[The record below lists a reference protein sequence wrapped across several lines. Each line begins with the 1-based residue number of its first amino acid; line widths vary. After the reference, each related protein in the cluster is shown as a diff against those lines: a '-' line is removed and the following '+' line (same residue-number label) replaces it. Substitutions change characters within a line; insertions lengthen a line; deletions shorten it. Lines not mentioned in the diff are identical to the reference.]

1 MAVKLKSSREI
12 ELMRQAGN
20 VVHQVLSR
28 LGKMVAPGV
37 TTGDLDAE
45 AERLT
50 RELGADGLF
59 KGVPGRGG
67 PFPGTVC
74 VSINEQVVHGIP
86 SKRVI
91 SNGDIVSVDY
101 GCRLGGYCGDAAK
114 TFIAG
119 EVDQDTD
126 RLVSVTQ
133 RALQIAIE
141 SATVGGRWSQVA
153 REMQKYVE
161 SEGFSVVRE
170 FVGHGIGREMHE
182 DPKVPNF
189 VSRDLLNRDI
199 LLEEGLVIA
208 IEPMVAMGRPEVLV
222 EKDGWTV
229 VTKDSKPSA
238 HFEHTV
244 AVTADGVRILT
255 DGS

>member
-1 MAVKLKSSREI
+1 MAIKLKSPREI
-12 ELMRQAGN
+12 ELMRQAGS

-28 LGKMVAPGV
+28 LGEMVAPGV
-37 TTGDLDAE
+37 TTGELDAE

-50 RELGADGLF
+50 RDLGAEALF
-59 KGVPGRGG
+59 KGVPGKGG
-67 PFPGTVC
+67 PFPGTIC

-91 SNGDIVSVDY
+91 RNGDIVSVDY
-101 GCRLGGYCGDAAK
+101 GCRLDGYCSDAAE

-119 EVDQDTD
+119 DVDRDTG
-126 RLVSVTQ
+126 RLVSVT
-133 RALQIAIE
+133 RKSLRIAVE
-141 SATVGGRWSQVA
+141 SVNPGGRWSQVA
-153 REMQKYVE
+153 RKMQEYIE

-189 VSRDLLNRDI
+189 VSRDLLSRDI

-222 EKDGWTV
+222 ERDGWTV

-244 AVTADGVRILT
+244 AVTADGVQVLT
-255 DGS
+255 GGR